1 MGTSIIC
8 FRDTFSTSHRDLVTE
23 HFNKEANG
31 TALHFPSGYSTDI
44 YLCRNKWIKTFQIH
58 SKMRSI
64 LRQKLHVF
72 TSQFDKEMTPGNKR
86 LHFEHFEHAHNLK
99 ASLKQYSVNIFGDGP
114 GRNLTTSREIDN
126 GVTDGVSHVQKT
138 LETNVAKQDSKL

>member
-1 MGTSIIC
+1 
-8 FRDTFSTSHRDLVTE
+8 
-23 HFNKEANG
+23 
-31 TALHFPSGYSTDI
+31 
-44 YLCRNKWIKTFQIH
+44 
-58 SKMRSI
+58 
-64 LRQKLHVF
+64 
-72 TSQFDKEMTPGNKR
+72 MTPGNKR
-86 LHFEHFEHAHNLK
+86 LHFEHFEHSHNLK